1 MPEKRN
7 IPIRYTDRD
16 FNSIKESLVQHAKRY
31 YPDTYK
37 DFNEASFGS
46 LLLDSV
52 AYVGDVLSFYLD
64 YQANESFLDTAIE
77 KENIISLSKNMGYK
91 YSESIS
97 SFGIVDLYITVP
109 VNAANNAPDLRYA
122 PVALEGTSFTSEN
135 GGRFSLLE
143 NVDFKNSNNLVVVA
157 SVDSTTGAPTEY
169 AIKATG
175 QVRSGFI
182 EEKFVEVGKFKR
194 FAKVKVEAENISE
207 VISVEDSEGHK
218 YYEVEHLSQ
227 DVIYRDVSN
236 RNKDRN
242 QVKNI
247 IKPFSVPRR
256 FMTQFYPGY
265 VEIQFGQGSD
275 EEILSGSFL
284 DPSAVVLNQ
293 FGKTYV
299 SNTYLDP
306 TNFTTTDKMGISP
319 ANTTLSVK
327 LRTDSVEV
335 SNAPAGAINRVAD
348 SRVQF
353 DNESGLDSIKLAGV
367 RRSMEVFNEE
377 PIVGD
382 LAIPTEVDIKIRA
395 KNSFATQN
403 RAVTRQDYV
412 SMAYAMPSKFG
423 AIKRCRVDVDR
434 DSYKRNINIH
444 VLSEDHNKR
453 LAVSNITL
461 KNNLKNWIEIYKMMG
476 DTFDI
481 VDAVIVNIG
490 IDYQVLVAPTANKA
504 ETILKCNREIQ
515 EYFRTHPE
523 IGESLYLNDIYNIIG
538 NLDSVVDVLDV
549 SVNNKRG
556 GSYSDVTYLINDNLS
571 IDGRTLTL
579 PFDHIYELKFPTKDI
594 TGTAI

>member
-1 MPEKRN
+1 MSEKRN
-7 IPIRYTDRD
+7 IPIKYTDRD
-16 FNSIKESLVQHAKRY
+16 FNSIKNSLVEHAKRY
-31 YPDTYK
+31 YPNTYK

-109 VNAANNAPDLRYA
+109 VNSANNAPDLRYA
-122 PVALEGTSFTSEN
+122 PVALEGTSFASES
-135 GGRFSLLE
+135 GGRFSLME

-157 SVDSTTGAPTEY
+157 TVDPTTGAPTEY

-182 EEKFVEVGKFKR
+182 EEKFVDVGIFKR
-194 FAKVKVEAENISE
+194 FAKVTVEAENISE
-207 VISVEDSEGHK
+207 VISVEDSEGHR

-242 QVKNI
+242 RVKNI

-256 FMTQFYPGY
+256 FMTEFFPGY

-284 DPSAVVLNQ
+284 DPSRVVLNQ
-293 FGKTYV
+293 FGKNYV

-327 LRTDSVEV
+327 LRTDDVEV
-335 SNAPAGAINRVAD
+335 SNAPAGSITKVVE
-348 SRVQF
+348 SRIQF
-353 DNESGLDSIKLAGV
+353 DDEATLDAAKLNTV
-367 RRSMEVFNEE
+367 RRSLEVFNEE
-377 PIVGD
+377 PVVGD
-382 LAIPTEVDIKIRA
+382 LAIPTETDIKIRA
-395 KNSFATQN
+395 KNSFSTQN

-423 AIKRCRVDVDR
+423 AVKRCRVDVDR
-434 DSYKRNINIH
+434 DSFKRNINLYVI
-444 VLSEDHNKR
+444 SEDHDKR
-453 LAVSNITL
+453 LINSNITL

-481 VDAVIVNIG
+481 MDAKIVNLG
-490 IDYQVLVAPTANKA
+490 INYEILVAPTANKA
-504 ETILKCNREIQ
+504 ETVLQCNREIQ
-515 EYFRTHPE
+515 EYFRIHPE
-523 IGESLYLNDIYNIIG
+523 IGEGLYLNDVYNILG

-549 SVNNKRG
+549 TVSNKKG
-556 GSYSDVTYLINDNLS
+556 GPYSDITFIINDNLS

-579 PFDHIYELKFPTKDI
+579 PFDHVYEVKFPIKDI